1 VSRRTTP
8 LTDILYA
15 YLLEASVRESD
26 ILRRLRDETG
36 RLEKAHMQI
45 TPEQGQLLGLLVELI
60 GARRILEVGTFTGYS
75 ALVMS
80 LSMPSDGSLLACDI
94 DEEWTAV
101 ARRYWD
107 EAGVGSRIEL
117 RLAPAA
123 STLASLV
130 ADGASGTFDM
140 VFLDADKR
148 GLDGYYERA
157 LQLVRPGGLIAVDNT
172 LWHGKVADPAE
183 MDDATE
189 AIRHFNRKV
198 REDERVT
205 QALVP
210 IGDGLTL
217 IRKR

>member
-1 VSRRTTP
+1 MSRRTTP

-15 YLLEASVRESD
+15 YLLEATVREPE

-36 RLEKAHMQI
+36 QLEKAHMQI
-45 TPEQGQLLGLLVELI
+45 SPEQGQLLGLLVELT

-75 ALVMS
+75 ALVMA

-94 DEEWTAV
+94 DEAWTTM

-107 EAGVGSRIEL
+107 EAGVGARIEL

-123 STLASLV
+123 DTLASLV
-130 ADGASGTFDM
+130 EDGASGTFDM
-140 VFLDADKR
+140 AFLDADKR

-183 MDDATE
+183 IDDATE